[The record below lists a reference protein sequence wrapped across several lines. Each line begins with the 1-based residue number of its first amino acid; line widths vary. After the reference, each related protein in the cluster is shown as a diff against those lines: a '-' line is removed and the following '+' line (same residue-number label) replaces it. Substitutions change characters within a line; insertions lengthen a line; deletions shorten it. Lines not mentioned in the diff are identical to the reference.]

1 MSSGL
6 LKNRYQRLI
15 KYNLVISFWPAENA
29 RCQEFRY
36 ERIISMCYALWTTAK
51 CGRHPFPKYVYDQVY
66 TAHAVCR
73 EFYEAEMVSLVWKE
87 MWVDE

>member
-1 MSSGL
+1 
-6 LKNRYQRLI
+6 
-15 KYNLVISFWPAENA
+15 
-29 RCQEFRY
+29 
-36 ERIISMCYALWTTAK
+36 MCYALWTTAK
-51 CGRHPFPKYVYDQVY
+51 CGRHPFPKYVNDQVY